1 VLHLDLGPGS
11 YAITGKLFIINAA
24 SFQTTVVCQ
33 LNATS
38 GEFDNGNDLMG
49 ASTSSTMPLQVA
61 ATLSAAGGVDLRCAT
76 SAPTS
81 KQFAYFMKITAI
93 KVGALSSTSG

>member
-1 VLHLDLGPGS
+1 
-11 YAITGKLFIINAA
+11 
-24 SFQTTVVCQ
+24 
-33 LNATS
+33 
-38 GEFDNGNDLMG
+38 
-49 ASTSSTMPLQVA
+49 MPLQVA

-81 KQFAYFMKITAI
+81 KQFAHFMKITAI